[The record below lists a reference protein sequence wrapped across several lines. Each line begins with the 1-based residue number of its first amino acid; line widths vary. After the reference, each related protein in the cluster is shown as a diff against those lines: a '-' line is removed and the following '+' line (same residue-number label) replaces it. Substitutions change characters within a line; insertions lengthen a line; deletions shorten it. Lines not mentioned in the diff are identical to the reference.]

1 MDVVLTVPSL
11 FDRAR
16 LQPGEPGLVDRSEA
30 LSWSDVEDRR
40 RPHVERIVGARPPP
54 RVQTGRTRR
63 QLQRDAARLRGGG
76 TGRGR
81 HDPRQLPPH
90 HGRSAST
97 SSTMARR
104 RRSGRPASS
113 LLGRPRRRPAADSS
127 CWRTWRTRVVG
138 RPASKRASNRRQPGD
153 LRTTTDLIYTSG
165 TTGRPKAVE
174 FPNQITPTVDDRL
187 DSMARHHMAGLGP
200 HLVVGPLYHAGP
212 HGAVGLLL
220 TGSPVVVTGRF
231 DADLILD
238 AIAGHGIATSVM
250 VPTHLIRLLG
260 LPEQPTPR
268 GRRVVTPDDLR
279 DGQRLPDHGQA
290 GHDRLVRPDHS
301 SRPTARARVES

>member
-16 LQPGEPGLVDRSEA
+16 LQPGEPGLVDRSRGT
-30 LSWSDVEDRR
+30 LVERRR
-40 RPHVERIVGARPPP
+40 RPRRPDVERIAGARPPP

-90 HGRSAST
+90 HGRSAVPP
-97 SSTMARR
+97 RR
-104 RRSGRPASS
+104 WRGTGDLVVPRAHPSR
-113 LLGRPRRRPAADSS
+113 RPRRRPAADSS
-127 CWRTWRTRVVG
+127 CWRTWKTRVVG
-138 RPASKRASNRRQPGD
+138 RPASKRRRTVRQPGD

-220 TGSPVVVTGRF
+220 TGQPRGGDGTVRRRPHPRRHRRPRHRHVGDGPDPPHPAPGAPRT
-231 DADLILD
+231 
-238 AIAGHGIATSVM
+238 
-250 VPTHLIRLLG
+250 
-260 LPEQPTPR
+260 PTPR

-279 DGQRLPDHGQA
+279 DRAAP
-290 GHDRLVRPDHS
+290 VRSRS
-301 SRPTARARVES
+301 SRP